1 MASGCRLGYGYNCT
15 NWGEAVPL
23 QALSPCSLLIQLGI
37 PEYSQG
43 AGISLALHPCV
54 PRQELLVCPGP
65 APQQAAEPGS

>member
-54 PRQELLVCPGP
+54 LRQELLVCPGP